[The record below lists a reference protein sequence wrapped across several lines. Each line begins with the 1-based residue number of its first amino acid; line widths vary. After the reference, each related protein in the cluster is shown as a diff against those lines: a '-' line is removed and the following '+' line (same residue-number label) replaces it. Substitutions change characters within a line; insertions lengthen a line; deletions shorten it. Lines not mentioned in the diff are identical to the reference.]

1 MRAAALAA
9 LVVGILGLGGCGKK
23 PGEKAAP
30 PPPEVVAVHPEVREL
45 SEVEEITGWT
55 KAVHTVELRA
65 RVTGYLVD
73 APRAKNGTPPAEGR
87 IAYTEGGDVPE
98 GAVLFRIDPRPY
110 QAEAD
115 KANAAVR
122 QASATLE
129 RITGDLR
136 RARAAGIATSR
147 EELER
152 LMASRDEADASLS
165 AAKAVQKTAAL
176 NLEYTSVKAP
186 FAGRLSRSFIDPGN
200 LVKADDTVLTSLVS
214 LDPMHAYF
222 DVDERTVLRV
232 RRMIQE
238 KQIDSARSTDLRVQI
253 GLADDRDRYPLEG
266 VVDFIDNQIDPG
278 TGTLRVRAKVENP
291 LGKDGRTRLL
301 SPGLFVRVRLPI
313 GKKAPTL
320 VVPEKALGSDQGGRF
335 VYVVTD
341 IQRVTRKMKTT
352 GKDGHEEVA
361 EVEVE
366 QGTAEYRKVQVGP
379 PAEGGGEEGSSLR
392 VIRDLPGVPPEKA
405 LTARSR
411 IIVEGQQRVRRGQ
424 PVLLMPARKAGADR

>member
-1 MRAAALAA
+1 M
-9 LVVGILGLGGCGKK
+9 V
-23 PGEKAAP
+23 
-30 PPPEVVAVHPEVREL
+30 
-45 SEVEEITGWT
+45 
-55 KAVHTVELRA
+55 
-65 RVTGYLVD
+65 
-73 APRAKNGTPPAEGR
+73 
-87 IAYTEGGDVPE
+87 
-98 GAVLFRIDPRPY
+98 
-110 QAEAD
+110 
-115 KANAAVR
+115 
-122 QASATLE
+122 
-129 RITGDLR
+129 
-136 RARAAGIATSR
+136 
-147 EELER
+147 
-152 LMASRDEADASLS
+152 
-165 AAKAVQKTAAL
+165 
-176 NLEYTSVKAP
+176 
-186 FAGRLSRSFIDPGN
+186 DPGN